1 MKYLLFVYPCE
12 DTWDENVSNVEI
24 ANELSKISK
33 SDDIKY
39 VYGESHTLFH
49 FDSDMSPTEL
59 ADYVTLIK
67 DDVGD
72 FMFVL
77 LEGFKSIESNM
88 PTESL
93 ESLMKLNRRGR
104 PPRKKNR
111 LKNIFERSQDSFDI
125 KKFMEEH
132 NARVLDFLN
141 NTVCNLTIDEILD
154 KIKEQGI
161 NSLTNEEKD
170 KLDKYS
176 REI

>member
-1 MKYLLFVYPCE
+1 MYPCE

-24 ANELSKISK
+24 ASELSKISK

-49 FDSDMSPTEL
+49 FDSDMSPTEV
-59 ADYVTLIK
+59 ADFVDLLK

-93 ESLMKLNRRGR
+93 ESLMKLNRKGR

-111 LKNIFERSQDSFDI
+111 IKNIFENKEFDI
-125 KKFMEEH
+125 KKFMDEH
-132 NARVLDFLN
+132 NTRVLEFLN
-141 NTVCNLTIDEILD
+141 NTTSDLTIDEILD
-154 KIKEQGI
+154 KIKDQGI

>member
-1 MKYLLFVYPCE
+1 MYPCE

-24 ANELSKISK
+24 ASELSKISK

-49 FDSDMSPTEL
+49 FDSDMSSTEV
-59 ADYVTLIK
+59 ADFVDLLK

-111 LKNIFERSQDSFDI
+111 LKNIFENKEFDI
-125 KKFMEEH
+125 KKFMDEH
-132 NARVLDFLN
+132 NTRVLEFLN
-141 NTVCNLTIDEILD
+141 NTTSDLTIDEILD
-154 KIKEQGI
+154 KIKDQGI

>member
-12 DTWDENVSNVEI
+12 DTWDEIVSNVEI
-24 ANELSKISK
+24 AEELSKVSK

-49 FDSDMSPTEL
+49 FDSDMSSTEL
-59 ADYVTLIK
+59 VDYVDLIK

-93 ESLMKLNRRGR
+93 ESLLKLNRRGR
-104 PPRKKNR
+104 PPKKKNR
-111 LKNIFERSQDSFDI
+111 LKNIFEKKQDVFDI
-125 KKFMEEH
+125 QGFMEEH
-132 NARVLDFLN
+132 RKRVEDFLKN
-141 NTVCNLTIDEILD
+141 NVCDLTIDEILD
-154 KIKEQGI
+154 KIIDQGI
-161 NSLTNEEKD
+161 NSLTTAEKN
-170 KLDKYS
+170 KLDEYS
-176 REI
+176 KEI

>member
-1 MKYLLFVYPCE
+1 MYPCE

-24 ANELSKISK
+24 ASELSKISK

-49 FDSDMSPTEL
+49 FDSDMSSTEV
-59 ADYVTLIK
+59 ADFVDLLK

-93 ESLMKLNRRGR
+93 ESLMKLNRKGR

-111 LKNIFERSQDSFDI
+111 IKNIFENKEFDI
-125 KKFMEEH
+125 KKFMDEH
-132 NARVLDFLN
+132 NTRVLEFLN
-141 NTVCNLTIDEILD
+141 NTTSDLTIDEILD
-154 KIKEQGI
+154 KIKDQGI

>member
-1 MKYLLFVYPCE
+1 MKYLLFMYPCE

-24 ANELSKISK
+24 ASELSKISK

-49 FDSDMSPTEL
+49 FDSDMSPTEV
-59 ADYVTLIK
+59 ADFVDLLK

-93 ESLMKLNRRGR
+93 ESLMKLNRKGR

-111 LKNIFERSQDSFDI
+111 IKNIFENKEFDI
-125 KKFMEEH
+125 KKFMDEH
-132 NARVLDFLN
+132 NTRVLEFLN
-141 NTVCNLTIDEILD
+141 NTTSDLTIDEILD
-154 KIKEQGI
+154 KIKDQGI

>member
-1 MKYLLFVYPCE
+1 MKYLLFMYPCE

-24 ANELSKISK
+24 ASELSKISK

-49 FDSDMSPTEL
+49 FDSDMSPTEV
-59 ADYVTLIK
+59 ADFVDLLK

-111 LKNIFERSQDSFDI
+111 IKNIFENKEFDI
-125 KKFMEEH
+125 KKFMDEH
-132 NARVLDFLN
+132 NTRVLEFLN
-141 NTVCNLTIDEILD
+141 NTTSDLTIDEILD
-154 KIKEQGI
+154 KIKDQGI

>member
-1 MKYLLFVYPCE
+1 MKYLLFMYPCE

-24 ANELSKISK
+24 ASELSKISK

-49 FDSDMSPTEL
+49 FDSDMSPTEV
-59 ADYVTLIK
+59 ADFVDLLK

-93 ESLMKLNRRGR
+93 EGLMKLNKRGR

-111 LKNIFERSQDSFDI
+111 IKNIFENKEFDI
-125 KKFMEEH
+125 KKFMDEH
-132 NARVLDFLN
+132 NTRVLEFLN
-141 NTVCNLTIDEILD
+141 NTTSDLTIDEILD
-154 KIKEQGI
+154 KIKDQGI

>member
-1 MKYLLFVYPCE
+1 MYPCE

-24 ANELSKISK
+24 ASELSKISK
-33 SDDIKY
+33 SDNIKY

-49 FDSDMSPTEL
+49 FDSDMSSTEV
-59 ADYVTLIK
+59 ADFVDLLK

-111 LKNIFERSQDSFDI
+111 LKNIFENKEFDI
-125 KKFMEEH
+125 KKFMDEH
-132 NARVLDFLN
+132 NTRVLEFLN
-141 NTVCNLTIDEILD
+141 NTTSDLTIDEILD
-154 KIKEQGI
+154 KIKDQGI

>member
-1 MKYLLFVYPCE
+1 MYPCE

-24 ANELSKISK
+24 ASELSKISK

-49 FDSDMSPTEL
+49 FDSDMSSTEV
-59 ADYVTLIK
+59 ADFVDLLK

-93 ESLMKLNRRGR
+93 ESLMKLNRKGR

-111 LKNIFERSQDSFDI
+111 LKNIFENKEFDI
-125 KKFMEEH
+125 KKFMDEH
-132 NARVLDFLN
+132 NTRVLEFLN
-141 NTVCNLTIDEILD
+141 NTTSDLTIDEILD
-154 KIKEQGI
+154 KIKDQGI

>member
-1 MKYLLFVYPCE
+1 MYPCE

-24 ANELSKISK
+24 ASELSKISK

-49 FDSDMSPTEL
+49 FDSDMSPTEV
-59 ADYVTLIK
+59 ADFVDLLK

-93 ESLMKLNRRGR
+93 EGLMKLNKRGR

-111 LKNIFERSQDSFDI
+111 IKNIFENKEFDI
-125 KKFMEEH
+125 KKFMDEH
-132 NARVLDFLN
+132 NTRVLEFLN
-141 NTVCNLTIDEILD
+141 NTTSDLTIDEILD
-154 KIKEQGI
+154 KIKDQGI

>member
-1 MKYLLFVYPCE
+1 MKYLLFMYPCE

-24 ANELSKISK
+24 ASELSKISK

-49 FDSDMSPTEL
+49 FDSDMSSTEV
-59 ADYVTLIK
+59 ADFVDLLK

-93 ESLMKLNRRGR
+93 ESLMKLNRKGR

-111 LKNIFERSQDSFDI
+111 LKNIFENKEFDI
-125 KKFMEEH
+125 KKFMDEH
-132 NARVLDFLN
+132 NTRVLEFLN
-141 NTVCNLTIDEILD
+141 NTTSDLTIDEILD
-154 KIKEQGI
+154 KIKDQGI

>member
-24 ANELSKISK
+24 ASELSKISK

-93 ESLMKLNRRGR
+93 EGLMKLNRRGR

-111 LKNIFERSQDSFDI
+111 LKNIFENKEFDI
-125 KKFMEEH
+125 KKFMDEH
-132 NARVLDFLN
+132 NTRVLEFLN
-141 NTVCNLTIDEILD
+141 KSTCNLTIDEILD
-154 KIKEQGI
+154 KISQKGI
-161 NSLTNEEKD
+161 NSLTKAEKD

-176 REI
+176 GEI